1 MDKSIRFHSSYNP
14 VVINWMDTMGQAFN
28 KISAKKIRH
37 LPVID
42 DQERMIGI
50 LSDHDIQKAMQID
63 QPDYYSAKT
72 PRPQFDPNARV
83 RDYMTW
89 PITTID
95 EYKSITDAARVM
107 IEKKI
112 SSLIVVEGPYAVAV
126 VTTEDLLKA
135 LIEDQDKS
143 PRDKKDRIALAI
155 FNSPISSIAQTLAD
169 VGL

>member
-1 MDKSIRFHSSYNP
+1 MEKSIRFHSSYNP
-14 VVINWMDTMGQAFN
+14 FVINWKESMEQAF
-28 KISAKKIRH
+28 KKMSSKNVRH

-63 QPDYYSAKT
+63 QADYYSAKT
-72 PRPQFDPNARV
+72 PQPQFDPNALV

-95 EYKSITDAARVM
+95 ENKSITDAARVM

-112 SSLIVVEGPYAVAV
+112 SSLIVVDGPYAIAV
-126 VTTEDLLKA
+126 VTSEDLLKA
-135 LIEDQDKS
+135 LIEDLDKS
-143 PRDKKDRIALAI
+143 PKGKLESVVAAI
-155 FNSPISSIAQTLAD
+155 YNSPVGAIAKTFAD
-169 VGL
+169 SGL